1 MKHQWMLR
9 WLTERKVEGSVDAK
23 MQVEGSVGAKMPAEH
38 EDEVLVVAKMASK
51 A

>member
-1 MKHQWMLR
+1 MTMKHQQMLR
-9 WLTERKVEGSVDAK
+9 WLTERKVEGSIDAK
-23 MQVEGSVGAKMPAEH
+23 MLAEH

>member
-9 WLTERKVEGSVDAK
+9 WLTECQVEGSVD
-23 MQVEGSVGAKMPAEH
+23 AKMPAEH